1 MIAKWTHLT
10 QQTLRS
16 ALSARLSFQF
26 ALSAME
32 GSKIQFHSSQCL
44 VGAIHGSRHYRA
56 PARHY
61 TLSKLCQLVV
71 IRTRRQGF
79 DETACSTIELWPRML
94 EPPGFEPGTS
104 CLKACSSIGIR
115 RENGL
120 CALIFTCGSLGLVQ
134 TPLLFQPEQV
144 RRSKHQASI
153 F

>member
-1 MIAKWTHLT
+1 M
-10 QQTLRS
+10 
-16 ALSARLSFQF
+16 
-26 ALSAME
+26 
-32 GSKIQFHSSQCL
+32 
-44 VGAIHGSRHYRA
+44 
-56 PARHY
+56 
-61 TLSKLCQLVV
+61 

-104 CLKACSSIGIR
+104 CLKACSSTGIR

-153 F
+153 FKQWGDKSGKSLSRVFTTAESDQLPLCSFVVFPAFTPYRYGDKLMRPTKIAETTAHDGLTLAV